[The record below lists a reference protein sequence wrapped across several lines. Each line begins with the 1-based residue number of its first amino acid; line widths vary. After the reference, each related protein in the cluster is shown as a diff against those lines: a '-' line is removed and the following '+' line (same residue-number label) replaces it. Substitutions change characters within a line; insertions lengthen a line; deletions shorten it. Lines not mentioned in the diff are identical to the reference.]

1 MRKFVVI
8 GYLLFFGA
16 GLQAKDD
23 PKSGI
28 KMGFPL
34 GNAPEFMRFG
44 PGMDAKMFCPI
55 SESPNSI
62 VAGGF
67 TNAVGSEV
75 DSLFVTSSGKKAS
88 VYKNLNLEYKH
99 ILNLEGSSATELYG
113 ATKFAVG
120 ELWAD
125 TEQVI
130 ESEVEG
136 EFIKIKG
143 GAMQIEM
150 TVLGMTALYDT
161 RAEITFRFK
170 DDKLMYQITNL
181 EYYSPASEYSGE
193 SWTAITDLR
202 IVKNNGKP
210 DKAGIQSIENI
221 KAFVQDIESAITK
234 AVTESS
240 DW

>member
-34 GNAPEFMRFG
+34 GNASEFTRFG
-44 PGMDAKMFCPI
+44 PSMDAKMFCPI
-55 SESPNSI
+55 SESPNFAEAI
-62 VAGGF
+62 GF
-67 TNAVGSEV
+67 TNAAGSET

-88 VYKNLNLEYKH
+88 VYKSLNMEYKH

-125 TEQVI
+125 TDQVI

-143 GAMQIEM
+143 NAMQIEM
-150 TVLGMTALYDT
+150 TFLGMSAVYDT

-181 EYYSPASEYSGE
+181 EYYSPASEYSGA
-193 SWTAITDLR
+193 SWTVVPDLR

-210 DKAGIQSIENI
+210 DEAGIQSIKNI
-221 KAFVQDIESAITK
+221 NVFIQDIESAIK
-234 AVTESS
+234 KSVTESS